1 MIDKRQIENWLCED
15 CIFVFQTFGKKERG
29 RRRTY
34 YCPSCGDNAS
44 VTEYAAERYNKSRM
58 PLTWK
63 EEELKVIDQVIKG
76 ELLRYQ
82 AAILLGR
89 SIQSV
94 KRKAERV
101 IEMKSKQRSESNA

>member
-1 MIDKRQIENWLCED
+1 MIDKRQIESWLCED
-15 CIFVFQTFGKKERG
+15 CTFVFQTFGKKERG
-29 RRRTY
+29 RRKAY
-34 YCPSCGDNAS
+34 YCPRCGDNSA

-58 PLTWK
+58 PLPWK

-94 KRKAERV
+94 KRKVERMNEV
-101 IEMKSKQRSESNA
+101 KAK

>member
-1 MIDKRQIENWLCED
+1 MVDKRQIKNWLCED
-15 CIFVFQTFGKKERG
+15 CTFVFQTFGMVKRGGKKK
-29 RRRTY
+29 Y
-34 YCPSCGDNAS
+34 FCPKCGDNVA
-44 VTEYAAERYNKSRM
+44 VTEYTADRVNKSRM
-58 PLTWK
+58 PIAWK

-94 KRKAERV
+94 KRKVERM
-101 IEMKSKQRSESNA
+101 IEVKAK

>member
-1 MIDKRQIENWLCED
+1 M
-15 CIFVFQTFGKKERG
+15 
-29 RRRTY
+29 
-34 YCPSCGDNAS
+34 
-44 VTEYAAERYNKSRM
+44 NKSRM
-58 PLTWK
+58 PLAWK

-94 KRKAERV
+94 KRKVERV
-101 IEMKSKQRSESNA
+101 IEVKAK